1 MSKDNVIGLKNIVET
16 ELKDALTDL
25 IRNAAHKAINDAIT
39 LEVKEFIE
47 SLSHLKLED
56 GKQQVVRN
64 GYHPERQIATG
75 IGKVAV
81 KLPKVRDRNSTGIK
95 FHSLLIPPY
104 MRRAK
109 SIDELLPLL
118 YLQGISTNHFQQ
130 ALEPMLGKGAKNVS
144 ASVISGLKKK
154 WDGELKQW
162 QNRSL
167 SGKEYVYWWVDGI
180 YLKSRMESEKTCI
193 LVIMGATKEGKKELI
208 AFNDGF
214 RESTASWLE
223 LLRDMKRR
231 GLSISPKL
239 AIGDGAMGFWS
250 ALEKEFPMVKQ
261 QRCWVHKTANIL
273 NKLPKSIQSH
283 AKSKLH
289 NIYMAPNKAMAELAY
304 KEFISTYE
312 AKYPKATHCLAKDKE
327 VLFSFY
333 DFPAEHWGHIRSTNA
348 IESTFATIQHR
359 TRQARGC
366 YSRGTILSAFFK
378 MAMEAEKSWMR
389 LRGHKRLAEVIDMVK
404 FIDGI
409 SEREIDKIKQDE
421 QNAA

>member
-312 AKYPKATHCLAKDKE
+312 IKYPKATHCLTKDKE